1 MAAHIPKNTLVTFA
15 LLPWCLSR
23 REPSTTTQRKFAAEM
38 LCCPATDGLSLRGQ
52 RSGTVVLTLSLEPEL
67 VYIDDQCNSK
77 CIGFYSP
84 FQPISVI
91 ILTGKET
98 LVVFLRGPMSL
109 PLSNSLFFFSL
120 WELEENRNRK
130 LSDFLSL
137 MYLGER
143 KYENACEVW
152 KRRKS
157 TRVFSFLRSS
167 LESDSFFP

>member
-98 LVVFLRGPMSL
+98 LVVFLRGPISL
-109 PLSNSLFFFSL
+109 PLSNSLFFFFPLRAWGKQKQKTQWFSF
-120 WELEENRNRK
+120 
-130 LSDFLSL
+130 SYVF
-137 MYLGER
+137 
-143 KYENACEVW
+143 
-152 KRRKS
+152 RRKEV
-157 TRVFSFLRSS
+157 RECLRSM
-167 LESDSFFP
+167 EAT